1 MDKYCFL
8 CTQTDTIK
16 WPRRDDLD
24 SWPCVNTVY
33 CSQLHIRISL
43 GLVIS
48 FHNKCSFCVCLWLT
62 EPLGFIKMEIQP
74 KKSLSLFSDQKQW
87 IEDQWPC
94 LKQWPCWSAWSPVR
108 SWFGRRSSTISMSPS
123 GCTRSPP
130 FPRCSSKL
138 SQESQMIKS
147 KRRIVFSTEAGTIVS
162 CVPHIGGVPVL

>member
-74 KKSLSLFSDQKQW
+74 KKVHTHCLQTKNNESKTNGLASSSGPVGRLGLQW
-87 IEDQWPC
+87 EVG
-94 LKQWPCWSAWSPVR
+94 LV
-108 SWFGRRSSTISMSPS
+108 
-123 GCTRSPP
+123 
-130 FPRCSSKL
+130 
-138 SQESQMIKS
+138 
-147 KRRIVFSTEAGTIVS
+147 
-162 CVPHIGGVPVL
+162 GGVRQSRWVRLAARGHHLSPGAVPSWAKSLKWSNPRGELYFQLRQEQLWVVFHT